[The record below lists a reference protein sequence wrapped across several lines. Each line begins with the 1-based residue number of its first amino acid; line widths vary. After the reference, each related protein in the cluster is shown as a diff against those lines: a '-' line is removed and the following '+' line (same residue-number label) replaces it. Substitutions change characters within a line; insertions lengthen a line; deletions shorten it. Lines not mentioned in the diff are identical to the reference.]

1 MAIGRKLGCTVD
13 CFGSTHRTEMLAG
26 VTQRIHE
33 YEVGALVSG
42 GYDYIFDC
50 AFLTRSS
57 PTDAS
62 LSSNMNTQLND
73 KFAEVLS
80 KGGFG
85 THIYFSSGAVHQ
97 ASDSPDGY
105 SHLKKDAE
113 RISSEGRQING
124 QDSRVVRLWNVSGPF
139 CRNRKAYALTSLI
152 DEARATSTVRVRNAS
167 ILRRYAN
174 LEQIVAFSL
183 LNGAESPV
191 SDTGGISLTLEELS
205 VEIASMFS
213 ATTQFASTSDSS
225 AVDYLPRGDNFETVL
240 RENGIEPMDIRQQI
254 LSSI

>member
-1 MAIGRKLGCTVD
+1 VALGRKLGCTIE
-13 CFGSTHRTEMLAG
+13 CFGSSYRTEMLDG
-26 VTQRIHE
+26 VNQIIRE
-33 YEVGALVSG
+33 YDVGALISG

-50 AFLTRSS
+50 AFVTRSS
-57 PTDAS
+57 HNDAS
-62 LSSNMNTQLND
+62 LSARTNIELND

-80 KGGFG
+80 KGSFG
-85 THIYFSSGAVHQ
+85 THVYFSSGAVHQ
-97 ASDSPDGY
+97 PSDSPDGY

-113 RISSEGRQING
+113 RISYEGRQIHG
-124 QDSRVVRLWNVSGPF
+124 QDSRIVRLWNVSGPF

-152 DEARATSTVRVRNAS
+152 DEARATRTVRVRNGS

-191 SDTGGISLTLEELS
+191 SDTGGIILTLEELGF
-205 VEIASMFS
+205 EIAAMFA
-213 ATTQFASTSDSS
+213 ATTQFESNSEGS

-240 RENGIEPMDIRQQI
+240 RENGVEPMDIQQQI
-254 LSSI
+254 LDSI